1 MINRT
6 KIDIKPAVSGEKASP
21 WDIAVVEALEAE
33 AAAQRS
39 QRWWQAAPSH
49 ITDISKAVDW
59 AVACF
64 AIGIALYFGAPFEPS
79 LTLMAALAFGA
90 LIIWA
95 VSERREVPWVAIP
108 LIAFAIFGFARATW
122 HTQASPTP
130 FLDEGFYT
138 VTGWVEAVEKS
149 GKGERWRIRVHE
161 IEGRGIAR
169 QGMADSGVSASRVKT
184 VRIKIHKGEARGGDG
199 IRVSAMLSAPPGP
212 VVPGGYDPARKAYF
226 AGLSAYGFSTSAAE
240 PYAVPSR
247 SLTESAAR
255 RLTRFRYALADRI
268 RAQSPENTAGL
279 QVALLTGIRSFI
291 PPEQTEALR
300 AAGLAHVLAI
310 SGLHMGLLAGGAY
323 GFASLLLSM
332 IGPLARRYDM
342 RKVAAVIGA
351 LAATAYLLLSGA
363 SVATQRAY
371 VMALIVFLAVI
382 LDRRAFSIRSV
393 SIAALITL
401 LWHPEAL
408 MSVGFQMSFAAVI
421 ALVVVY
427 RNWHGPAVERGNIV
441 QRFGSGLASLS
452 ITSFVAG
459 TATSVYALM
468 HFNRMA
474 KYGFVGNLLA
484 MPIFTFLVMP
494 AALVTLIAMPF
505 GLEWAPL
512 QIMGWALSLLL
523 AVSNWVASWPGA
535 LAHIKS
541 PPAWIIALYSLG
553 FLWLCLGER
562 RLKLASTAIFAVCV
576 GVWALTPVPD
586 MRVSDSG
593 RVAVWNSKTDPE
605 VERGGERAAER
616 QTLYVSS
623 KRADKYGREQFI
635 QRAGLSVAEVEK
647 YEDTLALCDALAC
660 RFEIKGK
667 RVSIV
672 SHPSEVPQECEY
684 SDVVILTTREAGPIA
699 RRNCKARLIGKRELK
714 ANGAY
719 DIYLSGK
726 NVRFKTSLSQMRAR
740 RPWGK
745 QAYRRD

>member
-1 MINRT
+1 M
-6 KIDIKPAVSGEKASP
+6 
-21 WDIAVVEALEAE
+21 VEALAAD

-39 QRWWQAAPSH
+39 KRWWQAAPRH
-49 ITDISKAVDW
+49 ITDISKTVDW

-64 AIGIALYFGAPFEPS
+64 AVGIALYFGAPFEPS

-90 LIIWA
+90 LLIWA
-95 VSERREVPWVAIP
+95 ASERRPSSIVVPWTVVP
-108 LIAFAIFGFARATW
+108 LVAFAIFGFARATW

-138 VTGWVEAVEKS
+138 VTGWVETVEKS

-169 QGMADSGVSASRVKT
+169 QDMDDRGVASESVRR
-184 VRIKIHKGEARGGDG
+184 VRIKVHKGTARGGDG
-199 IRVSAMLSAPPGP
+199 IRISAILSAPRGP

-226 AGLSAYGFSTSAAE
+226 DGLSATGFSTSAAQ
-240 PYAVPSR
+240 PFAVPNR
-247 SLTESAAR
+247 SFGESAAR
-255 RLTRFRYALADRI
+255 RLARFRYAMADRI
-268 RAQSPENTAGL
+268 RAQSPERTAGL

-323 GFASLLLSM
+323 GFASLLLAM

-342 RKVAAVIGA
+342 RKGAAIIGA

-474 KYGFVGNLLA
+474 KYGFAGNLLA

-494 AALVTLIAMPF
+494 AALVTLVAMPF

-512 QIMGWALSLLL
+512 QIMGWALELLL
-523 AVSNWVASWPGA
+523 AVSNWVAGWPGA
-535 LAHIKS
+535 LAYIKS

-562 RLKLASTAIFAVCV
+562 RLKLTSIAIFAVCA

-593 RVAVWNSKTDPE
+593 RVAIWNTAGADHADKRETG
-605 VERGGERAAER
+605 RGAER

-635 QRAGLSVAEVEK
+635 RRAGLSVAEVEK

-672 SHPSEVPQECEY
+672 SHPSEIPQECEH
-684 SDVVILTTREAGPIA
+684 SDIVVLTTREAGPVA

-714 ANGAY
+714 TNGAY
-719 DIYLSGK
+719 DIYLGGK
-726 NVRFKTSLSQMRAR
+726 AVQVKTALSPIRAR